1 MKVPE
6 KIDINNLNL
15 LCDNE
20 IVLGETINGIID
32 YLKKSEEQFD
42 SLYSTVWTLCKHHN
56 VEHRDKIKPHDNHEE
71 HLKIGQS
78 SIKERLA
85 QKDLIINELSKEVG
99 TRGVIIKEKDEE
111 IKYFKRI
118 LCGNW

>member
-6 KIDINNLNL
+6 KLEWSQSHPEYVVKRI
-15 LCDNE
+15 NE
-20 IVLGETINGIID
+20 ILD